1 MKKGHKVCFMFVI
14 GTLYLIGFL
23 LCLYPY
29 LNGFRLDR
37 QMEQNNQLFWEQ
49 REPVLT
55 EQDSQKIEPEIEDN
69 GPLAQL
75 RRDAE
80 GYNARLFQEKQAD
93 LDSPAAYEKPSFD
106 LSDYGLGE
114 EVFAVLTIPALCLE
128 MPVFLGACGANLAAG
143 AAHLSE
149 TSLPIG
155 GKNTNCVIAGH
166 RGWKGAAYFRDL
178 PKLQIGDEVIIT
190 NLWGNLTYQVM
201 ERKDIF
207 GTDTDAILIQPGKD
221 LLTLMT
227 CDYGA
232 NDVKYRYLV
241 ICERSK

>member
-14 GTLYLIGFL
+14 GTLYLIGLL

-69 GPLAQL
+69 SPLTQL

-80 GYNARLFQEKQAD
+80 RYNARLFQEKQAG

-143 AAHLSE
+143 TAHLSE

-190 NLWGNLTYQVM
+190 NLWENLTYQVM
-201 ERKDIF
+201 ERKDIS

-232 NDVKYRYLV
+232 NGVKYRYLV

>member
-14 GTLYLIGFL
+14 GTLYLIGLL

-49 REPVLT
+49 REPVVT
-55 EQDSQKIEPEIEDN
+55 EPAIEAQPSIEDDS
-69 GPLAQL
+69 PLSQL

-80 GYNARLFQEKQAD
+80 GYNARLFQEKQAG
-93 LDSPAAYEKPSFD
+93 LDSPTAYEKPSFD

-201 ERKDIF
+201 ERKDIS

>member
-14 GTLYLIGFL
+14 GIVYLIGFL

-49 REPVLT
+49 REQVVT

-80 GYNARLFQEKQAD
+80 GYNVRLFQEKQAG
-93 LDSPAAYEKPSFD
+93 LDSSAAYEKPSFD

-232 NDVKYRYLV
+232 NGVKYRYLV

>member
-14 GTLYLIGFL
+14 GTLYLIGLL

-49 REPVLT
+49 REQVVT
-55 EQDSQKIEPEIEDN
+55 EPAIEAQPSIEDDS
-69 GPLAQL
+69 PLSQL

-80 GYNARLFQEKQAD
+80 GYNARLFQEKQAG

-190 NLWGNLTYQVM
+190 NLWETLTYEVM
-201 ERKDIF
+201 ERKDISA
-207 GTDTDAILIQPGKD
+207 TDTDAILIQPGKD

-232 NDVKYRYLV
+232 NGVKYRYLV

>member
-49 REPVLT
+49 REPVVT

-69 GPLAQL
+69 SPLAQL

-80 GYNARLFQEKQAD
+80 GYNARLFQEKQAG

-201 ERKDIF
+201 ERKDIS

-232 NDVKYRYLV
+232 NGVKYRYLV